1 MNEELIFTNK
11 IKELLNKGL
20 TLKSGQVERLR
31 AAREQA
37 LAHQRSAQPG
47 LAMAFSDRVTAIL
60 GGGPGFASQMV
71 WAGVFLI
78 IGLLGVTYWHNT
90 TQRVADIEEIDAA
103 LLTSDLPIDAYL
115 DKGFDA
121 WLKRSSP

>member
-1 MNEELIFTNK
+1 MNEETVFANK
-11 IKELLNKGL
+11 IRKLLNKNL
-20 TLKSGQVERLR
+20 TLKSDQVERLR

-37 LAHQRSAQPG
+37 LTHQRTAQPA
-47 LAMAFSDRVTAIL
+47 LAMTVSDRVTAVL
-60 GGGPGFASQMV
+60 GGGPGFVSQMAMAV
-71 WAGVFLI
+71 LFLVVGL
-78 IGLLGVTYWHNT
+78 IGITYWNN

>member
-1 MNEELIFTNK
+1 MNEETVFANK
-11 IKELLNKGL
+11 IRKLLNQNL
-20 TLKSGQVERLR
+20 TLKSDQVERLR

-37 LAHQRSAQPG
+37 LTHQRTAQPA
-47 LAMAFSDRVTAIL
+47 LAMTVSDRVTAVL
-60 GGGPGFASQMV
+60 GGGPGFVSQMAMAV
-71 WAGVFLI
+71 LFLVVGL
-78 IGLLGVTYWHNT
+78 IGITYWNN

>member
-1 MNEELIFTNK
+1 MNEETVFSNK
-11 IKELLNKGL
+11 IRRLLNQNL
-20 TLKSGQVERLR
+20 TLKSDQVERLR

-37 LAHQRSAQPG
+37 LTHQRTSQPA
-47 LAMAFSDRVTAIL
+47 LAMTVSDRVTAVL
-60 GGGPGFASQMV
+60 GGGPGFVSQMAMAV
-71 WAGVFLI
+71 LFLI
-78 IGLLGVTYWHNT
+78 VGLVGITYWNN

-103 LLTSDLPIDAYL
+103 LLTSELPIDAYL

>member
-1 MNEELIFTNK
+1 MNTETVFANK
-11 IKELLNKGL
+11 IRKLLNSDL
-20 TLKSGQVERLR
+20 TLKSDHAERLR

-37 LAHQRSAQPG
+37 LAHQRTAQPA
-47 LAMAFSDRVTAIL
+47 LAMAFSDRVTAVL
-60 GGGPGFASQMV
+60 GGGPGFVSQM
-71 WAGVFLI
+71 AMAALFLI
-78 IGLLGVTYWHNT
+78 VGLVGITYWNN
-90 TQRVADIEEIDAA
+90 TQRVTDIEEIDAA